1 MESRSDALQI
11 KVTAKDIPL
20 TKIGILSY
28 TSSIFDPLG
37 ILAVV
42 LYVRSSRQYFF
53 FIKHILNLKYTKQ

>member
-20 TKIGILSY
+20 TKIGILRY

-42 LYVRSSRQYFF
+42 LYVRSSRQFF
-53 FIKHILNLKYTKQ
+53 FI